1 MLAQGEYLE
10 NTFGSEDAYE
20 AHVEV
25 FQSKDPHLRLAIVI
39 QGHGQ
44 HVEPDENHDYHVE
57 LLVCNDTKHNRLGPP
72 LKGLIIIS
80 RG

>member
-20 AHVEV
+20 AHVEI
-25 FQSKDPHLRLAIVI
+25 FQSKDPHLRLAIMI

-44 HVEPDENHDYHVE
+44 HVEADENHDYHVE
-57 LLVCNDTKHNRLGPP
+57 LLVCDDSEHDGLWSP
-72 LKGLIIIS
+72 LKC
-80 RG
+80 RGGV